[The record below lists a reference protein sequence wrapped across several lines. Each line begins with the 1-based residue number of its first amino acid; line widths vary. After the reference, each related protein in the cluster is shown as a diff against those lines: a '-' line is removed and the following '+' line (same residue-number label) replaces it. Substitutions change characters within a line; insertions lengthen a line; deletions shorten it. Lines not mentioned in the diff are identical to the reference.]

1 MAEAGIFNISARFSC
16 VRVCSSGSTW
26 TNDFNLAPVPLE
38 SADSG
43 GIKTCYLRCVPRFA
57 KEVAMRILLAV
68 DESENSRRVVRYVG
82 ALLRGTSDVAVTLF
96 HVLKPMPRELLE
108 HGGSENPAVE
118 AQLSMQLRAEQE
130 AWIRKEGEAECH
142 ILKQAC
148 ESLSQSGFDTGR
160 VTLKFGHEDDVAN
173 NILDEAGIGQHETI
187 VVGRHGTSRV
197 KRVFGGGVTDQLLRD
212 AKGFALWVVE

>member
-1 MAEAGIFNISARFSC
+1 
-16 VRVCSSGSTW
+16 
-26 TNDFNLAPVPLE
+26 
-38 SADSG
+38 
-43 GIKTCYLRCVPRFA
+43 
-57 KEVAMRILLAV
+57 MRILLAV

-82 ALLRGTSDVAVTLF
+82 SLLRGTSDVAVTLF

-118 AQLSMQLRAEQE
+118 AQLSMQLRDEQE

-148 ESLSQSGFDTGR
+148 EALNQSGFDTGR

-173 NILDEAGIGQHETI
+173 NILDEARIGQHETI